1 MRIIYYIVGVILI
14 ISGFLSFSLIGV
26 FNDYI
31 WMNFTYHIILT
42 IVGFIL
48 ILLGIFSMI
57 IFLKQKDTKENSNK
71 EENVIID
78 NKDSSK
84 SNLKKKKNTK
94 EK

>member
-1 MRIIYYIVGVILI
+1 MKIIYYIVGVILI
-14 ISGFLSFSLIGV
+14 ISGFLSFSLIGE